1 MSLIS
6 THELSIGYA
15 GKPVLQS
22 DLNLEVNRGQIISLM
37 GQNGVGKT
45 TFLKTINGL
54 LPAHSGT
61 VNLKDRSL
69 TKLSRLQIAKECA
82 LVLTEKPPNQQ
93 LSVID
98 LVAMGRHPYSNWL
111 GILSHEDK
119 TAVEAAIHQTNI
131 DYIAERKI
139 GELSDGQL
147 QKVMIA
153 RALAQDTDLIILDE
167 PVAHLDLNNKIEVM
181 RLLRA
186 IAQQGKGILIST
198 HDIQVTTQLSD
209 ELWLFG
215 FSEPVQTGLPEDLIL
230 NGQLEKTLYL
240 EQHNYDF
247 VHHRLLNEASGPVL
261 QLKGHQEVIYWT
273 EQALVRAGFQVGE
286 SDIVV
291 ECTPY
296 FWAINGSESS
306 EIASIEGLIVVLEN
320 EFESP

>member
-6 THELSIGYA
+6 THQLSIGYP
-15 GKPVLQS
+15 GKAVLQEGL
-22 DLNLEVNRGQIISLM
+22 DLQVNRGQIISLM

-54 LPAHSGT
+54 IPAVAGEIHLQQKPIAT
-61 VNLKDRSL
+61 
-69 TKLSRLQIAKECA
+69 LSRLNIAKQCA
-82 LVLTEKPPNQQ
+82 LVLTEKPPSQQ

-111 GILSHEDK
+111 GILSPTDQE
-119 TAVEAAIHQTNI
+119 AVEEAIHQTRI

-153 RALAQDTDLIILDE
+153 RALAQKTDLIILDE

-181 RLLRA
+181 RLLRE

-215 FSEPVQTGLPEDLIL
+215 FGEPVSTGLPEDLIL
-230 NGQLEKTLYL
+230 NGQLEKMLYL
-240 EQHNYDF
+240 QQHNYDF
-247 VHHRLLNEASGPVL
+247 IHHRLLHEATGPII
-261 QLKGHQEVIYWT
+261 QLTGDESIKYWT

-286 SDIVV
+286 SEV
-291 ECTPY
+291 
-296 FWAINGSESS
+296 
-306 EIASIEGLIVVLEN
+306 VVLCKERVWELKDQ
-320 EFESP
+320 EFGAIADLILELEGVTNSQI